1 MLSDVEELLYQRFV
15 LHSRKLELVEKL
27 NLKSYAKS
35 LHTLNRI
42 HFIITREIFV
52 TRRLIKTLQATRYT
66 EDIQQEFVL
75 PICVQLQKIQALL
88 MQEHSTLCKTN
99 VLTYSFSSLQK
110 LLTGKQ
116 GYFHKRVLVFKKLVN
131 KELAL
136 YRLFFALS
144 ERLPKAYQVHEGQV
158 QKSWRLVLELQRE
171 VHVLAR
177 AIGDTSLVRTQG
189 EHILA
194 LIAQIQKSEIYEFV
208 QQDVEYVKTKV
219 TYVMK
224 HPKENKLA
232 YFLTTVYIIAPGTFE
247 LTGAILFFRYFGKY
261 SLSKAKKFK
270 VFRKA
275 SAP

>member
-1 MLSDVEELLYQRFV
+1 MLSDVEKLLYQRFV
-15 LHSRKLELVEKL
+15 LHSHKLELVEEL
-27 NLKSYAKS
+27 NLNSYAKS

-52 TRRLIKTLQATRYT
+52 TRRLIKTLQATTYT
-66 EDIQQEFVL
+66 EDIRQDFVL
-75 PICVQLQKIQALL
+75 LICAQLEKIQTMLV
-88 MQEHSTLCKTN
+88 QEHSTLCQTN
-99 VLTYSFSSLQK
+99 VLTYSFSALQK
-110 LLTGKQ
+110 VLTGKQ
-116 GYFHKRVLVFKKLVN
+116 GYFHRRVRVFKKLVN
-131 KELAL
+131 KELVL

-144 ERLPKAYQVHEGQV
+144 EKLPKAYQVPEGQV
-158 QKSWRLVLELQRE
+158 QKSWKLVLELQRE
-171 VHVLAR
+171 VHVLAK

-208 QQDVEYVKTKV
+208 QQDVDYIKTKV

-261 SLSKAKKFK
+261 SLIQAKKFK
-270 VFRKA
+270 VFRRA